1 MAVQITIPRL
11 GWSMEEGTFAGWRK
25 ADGDPVRRGDV
36 LFELEGEKALQEIE
50 AVDEGTLR
58 IPADAPAVGAVLKV
72 GAVIGWL
79 TAAGEAWPPVVPD
92 GSGGSMA
99 NSAAEDSA
107 VLVDAAAEI
116 SPGDGACGSPAV
128 RRLARQLKVDLPRV
142 RGTGRGGRVTED
154 DVRAAA
160 VQGPAAVV
168 QTSGVVVN
176 AVVRSTPRAR
186 RAARMHGI
194 ELSGLQGT
202 GSGGRIREKDV
213 LAAAAASGGQRLART
228 ESGRTVL
235 QGRRAVIARRMRES
249 RDRTVP
255 VTITRTLNAD
265 NLVGL
270 RNQFRSSG
278 AEPVPAWHD
287 LIAKLTAEC
296 VVKHPIMGTRWSG
309 EDAVLPDLQ
318 SVCLGLAVDTAD
330 GLVVP
335 ALPNVR
341 GKSLLQLA
349 RDSQAAIQ
357 RAREGRLSSA
367 DLTAAIF
374 TISSLGSLGIDAFTP
389 VINYPETAILGVGV
403 IRRVPMV
410 RDDERIVV
418 GQQLTLSLTFDHQ
431 VIDGAPAA
439 RFLQDLVQLLENPAA
454 ALLSADA

>member
-1 MAVQITIPRL
+1 
-11 GWSMEEGTFAGWRK
+11 
-25 ADGDPVRRGDV
+25 
-36 LFELEGEKALQEIE
+36 
-50 AVDEGTLR
+50 
-58 IPADAPAVGAVLKV
+58 
-72 GAVIGWL
+72 
-79 TAAGEAWPPVVPD
+79 
-92 GSGGSMA
+92 
-99 NSAAEDSA
+99 
-107 VLVDAAAEI
+107 
-116 SPGDGACGSPAV
+116 
-128 RRLARQLKVDLPRV
+128 
-142 RGTGRGGRVTED
+142 
-154 DVRAAA
+154 
-160 VQGPAAVV
+160 
-168 QTSGVVVN
+168 
-176 AVVRSTPRAR
+176 
-186 RAARMHGI
+186 
-194 ELSGLQGT
+194 
-202 GSGGRIREKDV
+202 
-213 LAAAAASGGQRLART
+213 
-228 ESGRTVL
+228 
-235 QGRRAVIARRMRES
+235 
-249 RDRTVP
+249 

-374 TISSLGSLGIDAFTP
+374 TISSLGGLGIDAFTP